1 MQGRPRKTQLFIH
14 AGGTRKQ
21 GHDTTRVLPCGPSD
35 GVHLQMSVELI
46 PYEELKWGRFLGR
59 GAEGAVYAAW
69 YLETPVAVKRPESK
83 VEVEMNL
90 HSGIILSLV
99 LTCTSSHISF

>member
-1 MQGRPRKTQLFIH
+1 MQYASWQQQQTFTPAKACNCIL
-14 AGGTRKQ
+14 
-21 GHDTTRVLPCGPSD
+21 
-35 GVHLQMSVELI
+35 LQTSVELI

-83 VEVEMNL
+83 AEVEMNL
-90 HSGIILSLV
+90 HSGAQSGFLR
-99 LTCTSSHISF
+99 

>member
-1 MQGRPRKTQLFIH
+1 MTELIKVRSVSHCLKNASDSLFLH
-14 AGGTRKQ
+14 SA
-21 GHDTTRVLPCGPSD
+21 HFSADASLPP
-35 GVHLQMSVELI
+35 VQMSVELI

-90 HSGIILSLV
+90 HSG
-99 LTCTSSHISF
+99 TSCHVMQ

>member
-1 MQGRPRKTQLFIH
+1 
-14 AGGTRKQ
+14 
-21 GHDTTRVLPCGPSD
+21 
-35 GVHLQMSVELI
+35 MSVELI

>member
-1 MQGRPRKTQLFIH
+1 MLFTAQALI
-14 AGGTRKQ
+14 Q
-21 GHDTTRVLPCGPSD
+21 SESP
-35 GVHLQMSVELI
+35 ELI

-90 HSGIILSLV
+90 HSGALLPKVVHLTMPSLH
-99 LTCTSSHISF
+99 LG

>member
-1 MQGRPRKTQLFIH
+1 M
-14 AGGTRKQ
+14 
-21 GHDTTRVLPCGPSD
+21 
-35 GVHLQMSVELI
+35 QMSVELI
-46 PYEELKWGRFLGR
+46 PYEELRWGRFLGR

-90 HSGIILSLV
+90 HSGKHGCCIGLACL
-99 LTCTSSHISF
+99 LH

>member
-1 MQGRPRKTQLFIH
+1 MHSAQRPFDEN
-14 AGGTRKQ
+14 A
-21 GHDTTRVLPCGPSD
+21 DTSLPL
-35 GVHLQMSVELI
+35 VQMSVELI

-90 HSGIILSLV
+90 HSG
-99 LTCTSSHISF
+99 TQCHAMQ